1 MKVLDFNNKG
11 IFLNKTTL
19 SNTEPIYVEK
29 NFIDHSGYKEMS
41 TSFKDFFVTN
51 LYKNEFFDFL
61 NSSKV
66 VKQNVFTN
74 GFFSESWFYTYN
86 SLISLVFLITVIFLI
101 GLFLPKTPKGISI
114 LNILSAFVIVLF
126 LFILPIPYYSMFK
139 NLIWFN
145 YNLYVY
151 IYILIGGIFT
161 AGFLALNNEITFL
174 KENKHIEYPLLIL
187 LVFLSGIVVVAS
199 ENFIA
204 VFLALEAI
212 TLISAVLIG
221 FQKTNNLSTLA
232 GVRYIFFSAIPGG
245 ALVLGLSEIYA
256 YTGAFNFADIEKL
269 LITYEFD
276 AQNNGVEV
284 QQILY
289 NSLMNVLD
297 YSWDIK
303 FQNYMSFLSNSLESQ
318 DKSLCTSILKEIQ
331 QDNDLVQFI
340 NYNFITNAQENNT
353 NFVLSFLGESIFMD
367 NGDMFQNIK
376 RGKFLIYQYIDLL
389 LYENITTTF
398 LLNWS
403 SKINNL
409 PNLFKLMDDV
419 TMINLFLYDWP
430 NSMQELA
437 QSVSTDLGKNIIQDL
452 IPFNQNNSL
461 DNQVESV
468 KATVVANTE
477 NVVNDLPKE
486 KSIDVSK
493 IVLNAETQNS
503 LFQNGMLLIKSIEK
517 NENVL
522 QSYNNLY
529 KNFTH
534 LNLNQTLLTYEYL
547 NTDSIQNNCFNNK
560 DFIELK
566 NINNFYKDN
575 YISYEVNNNL
585 ADQFYNFLNLNDNQ
599 MLTKNKVT
607 LTSNLH
613 SNEVPLIINVS
624 IFLIIF
630 YILFKLTA
638 APFHMWAPSIYEG
651 APLPITIFLSIFSKI
666 TMIFLLI
673 KLLIFYFYF
682 IYSEWSTLLIMS
694 GIGSIIVG
702 IYGAISETRI
712 KRFFV
717 YSSMGHVGFML
728 LGIAEGS
735 IHGVSATF
743 LYLIIYTITVFIGW
757 TILFSSVNKV
767 THINQLNGL
776 SKTNPVLSF
785 ILAISMLSMSG
796 IPPLAGF
803 FVKFEILYALIE
815 SEFYSVA
822 LLALLLTVFSF
833 FYYLRIIKILY
844 FEPVKSFKLQY
855 KLNKTQAFLL
865 TICFLLLVNFTLYF
879 QQPFIYCIKNIVI
892 QSLY

>member
-575 YISYEVNNNL
+575 YTSYEVNTTI